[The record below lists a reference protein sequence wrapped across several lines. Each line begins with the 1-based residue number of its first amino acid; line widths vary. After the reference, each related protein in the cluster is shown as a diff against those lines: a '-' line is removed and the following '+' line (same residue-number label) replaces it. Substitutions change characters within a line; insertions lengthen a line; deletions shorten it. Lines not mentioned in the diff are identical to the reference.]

1 VAAVKKKGFVKN
13 CTFQS
18 RFTEE
23 FFFICIKG
31 ATVCMIC
38 NETVSI
44 LKVYG
49 IKGHKKTKHASQVS
63 GIQGQLRKDKIT

>member
-1 VAAVKKKGFVKN
+1 
-13 CTFQS
+13 
-18 RFTEE
+18 
-23 FFFICIKG
+23 
-31 ATVCMIC
+31 MIC